1 MAARSER
8 ERPLLADSCH
18 HRNTNTVALALA
30 FFGYIS
36 AHCCCHCAIRWWIGD
51 ANQWRFCY
59 ANALWICCKNST
71 QAGRLRPFNLPFR
84 LTS

>member
-1 MAARSER
+1 M
-8 ERPLLADSCH
+8 ADSCH